1 MKVFVGGVKV
11 QKGRVPADGD
21 FWSITID
28 GSLDNETWQQRMHS
42 VVKQREELQQMETE
56 LRAQLI
62 ARGEIMEMRSTYDAH
77 IKEHENAKIK
87 LQVSC
92 LAD

>member
-1 MKVFVGGVKV
+1 MKVILCGVKV
-11 QKGRVPADGD
+11 QQGREPADVD
-21 FWSITID
+21 FCSITID
-28 GSLDNETWQQRMHS
+28 GILDNDILQQRLHS